1 MKGGIRVSK
10 PDVTLTAHVDKTEV
24 DQAISKAERLAELL
38 KEARSLAGEL
48 AAMEI
53 TLSVNI

>member
-1 MKGGIRVSK
+1 MSR
-10 PDVTLTAHVDKTEV
+10 PDVVTLTAHVDQTEV

-48 AAMEI
+48 ASMKI
-53 TLSVNI
+53 TLSVNV